1 MHLHVHLCAFVTI
14 SFDTS
19 DKTSRRSPCS
29 TFCVLTMKRRQRRYF
44 RTLQLTHQM
53 LSPLIRGV
61 DRCFLQEEDAPLLSR
76 TSVYSWRETFRTSAN
91 FIFASTPLSKL
102 LEVLTCQV
110 KRVRLLI
117 CTAHDTPLIFKCA

>member
-14 SFDTS
+14 SLDTS
-19 DKTSRRSPCS
+19 DKTSSHRSPGS
-29 TFCVLTMKRRQRRYF
+29 TFCVPTMKRRQRCYF

-91 FIFASTPLSKL
+91 FIFASTPLLKL
-102 LEVLTCQV
+102 L
-110 KRVRLLI
+110 
-117 CTAHDTPLIFKCA
+117 